1 VDSRLLEKSHERLGL
16 ISAQGASSALLIC
29 GFQEDL
35 QEGAYFIIIL
45 CKDSEEVISFKGRWS
60 L

>member
-1 VDSRLLEKSHERLGL
+1 MDSRLLKDSHERLCL
-16 ISAQGASSALLIC
+16 ISAQGANGALLIC

-35 QEGAYFIIIL
+35 QEGAYFIFIL
-45 CKDSEEVISFKGRWS
+45 CKGSVKVSSSKRRWS